1 MSIDLVFRLA
11 AIGIIVAVLSQL
23 LSRAGRDD
31 MATMVTIAGL
41 VIALFMVVDL
51 VRELFETIK
60 IIFDLS

>member
-1 MSIDLVFRLA
+1 MCIRD
-11 AIGIIVAVLSQL
+11 
-23 LSRAGRDD
+23 RDD